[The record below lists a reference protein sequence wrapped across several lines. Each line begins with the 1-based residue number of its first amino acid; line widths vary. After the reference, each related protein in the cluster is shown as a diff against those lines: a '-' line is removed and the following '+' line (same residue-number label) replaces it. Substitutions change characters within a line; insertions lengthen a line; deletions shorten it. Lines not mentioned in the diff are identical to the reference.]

1 MKYIEK
7 KYQQLIEDMDRAY
20 TDVHDTLKY
29 HINELKKMLAEKDEE
44 IEKLKGG
51 NRLQAEI
58 DEYNRLEAQNNMNL
72 EDEIARLKAENSRIK
87 KAKVQVK
94 PPRKFSTKIVKC
106 VDCGAEFHAKT
117 NKKKRCSKCELTHKR
132 NYQRV
137 WVRKKNANASK

>member
-1 MKYIEK
+1 MKKIYEDYEHLVLRMEESYDGIISALKAHISWLEV
-7 KYQQLIEDMDRAY
+7 QLDEYR
-20 TDVHDTLKY
+20 
-29 HINELKKMLAEKDEE
+29 EKDARADLTRE
-44 IEKLKGG
+44 IE
-51 NRLQAEI
+51 
-58 DEYNRLEAQNNMNL
+58 EYNRLEAQNNTSL

-117 NKKKRCSKCELTHKR
+117 NKKKRCSKCELSHKR
-132 NYQRV
+132 SYQRV